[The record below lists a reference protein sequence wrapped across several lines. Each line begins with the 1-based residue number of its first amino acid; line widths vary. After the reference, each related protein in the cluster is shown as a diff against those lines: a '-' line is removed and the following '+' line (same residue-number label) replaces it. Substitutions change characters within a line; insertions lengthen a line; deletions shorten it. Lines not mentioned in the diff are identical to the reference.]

1 VSAVADG
8 ERVSSGGGRPG
19 YGHALWS
26 LVRAGLATLLVAW
39 GVVIVLGALLEP
51 VGVAVRPHT
60 ARVEPPFAWPVAPDN
75 AWFRITDVV
84 AFLGIVLAFAAI
96 LRRMYRNDRVELSF
110 ATSVAAAAALALLE
124 SPAGGSGFLGALVV
138 AAVLPRVDR
147 PRGTGT
153 PLRRRMPRVLAAG
166 GVAVALVLLAGCL
179 VTANARPLAAAPGHG
194 GGMTEGTG
202 LLTPHYGP
210 QRILYRHRPGGI
222 GEFSVVV
229 TNRSWTRD
237 VTITGVASAS
247 LAPGPWRLRIPP
259 ADRGA
264 RAHAPIAVPS
274 LDERT
279 VPLELRFVP
288 CAAGDRGQ
296 TFTLDTVPLV
306 VAPGGG
312 PAVQQVRLER
322 PIATVCR

>member
-1 VSAVADG
+1 
-8 ERVSSGGGRPG
+8 
-19 YGHALWS
+19 
-26 LVRAGLATLLVAW
+26 
-39 GVVIVLGALLEP
+39 
-51 VGVAVRPHT
+51 
-60 ARVEPPFAWPVAPDN
+60 
-75 AWFRITDVV
+75 
-84 AFLGIVLAFAAI
+84 
-96 LRRMYRNDRVELSF
+96 
-110 ATSVAAAAALALLE
+110 
-124 SPAGGSGFLGALVV
+124 
-138 AAVLPRVDR
+138 
-147 PRGTGT
+147 
-153 PLRRRMPRVLAAG
+153 VLAAG

-312 PAVQQVRLER
+312 PAVQHGAARAADRDRLSLT
-322 PIATVCR
+322 PPAQTVGTATAAPSSASSTRRMSPATHVKIGVSRSV